1 MIINAGIERVV
12 YAGEYADEDS
22 QAFMAQAG
30 VALQR
35 FEWPAGAT
43 ERGGTEGE

>member
-1 MIINAGIERVV
+1 MIINAGIRRVV
-12 YAGEYADEDS
+12 YAGAYPDEAS

-35 FEWPAGAT
+35 FEPPAAEEEAT
-43 ERGGTEGE
+43 EEK